1 MARPMTAK
9 LHLDEQG
16 DARLV
21 PVTRVAAPVREQMLD
36 QLRSAILDR
45 RFPPGTRLNER
56 QIARDTGVSRTTIRE
71 ALRELAADGLVET
84 VPNRGAVVAEIS
96 HDEAAEIYLVR
107 AMLEGVAGR
116 QFTER
121 ASTAQVQ
128 ELRRAFEE
136 LRVLMEL
143 KYAPARIL
151 QAKVEFNDILFAGFG
166 NVTIRSLLHTLQ
178 ARVTLLRNASLSLP
192 GRPEVV
198 IGELREIVEAVE
210 ARDPDAAERACVHHA
225 EQAAR
230 VALEAMDA
238 AAADPAKATE
248 G

>member
-1 MARPMTAK
+1 M
-9 LHLDEQG
+9 
-16 DARLV
+16 
-21 PVTRVAAPVREQMLD
+21 PVTRVAAPVREQILD
-36 QLRSAILDR
+36 QLRGAILER

-56 QIARDTGVSRTTIRE
+56 QIVRDTGVSRTTIRE
-71 ALRELAADGLVET
+71 ALRELAAEGLVET

-96 HDEAAEIYLVR
+96 RDEAAEIYLVR

-121 ASTAQVQ
+121 ASAEQTQ

-143 KYAPARIL
+143 KYQPARIL
-151 QAKVEFNDILFAGFG
+151 QAKDEFNGILFAGFG
-166 NVTIRSLLHTLQ
+166 NVTIRSLLQTLQ
-178 ARVTLLRNASLSLP
+178 ARVTLLRNASLALP

-198 IGELREIVEAVE
+198 IEELRAIVEAVE

-230 VALEAMDA
+230 VALEAMDEA
-238 AAADPAKATE
+238 EAEAGPAEAT
-248 G
+248 GG